1 MIKKISDKDKE
12 DWENFL
18 KNKQKIPNKKF
29 LQKKDIRG
37 KKTIEILEKDKQDWE
52 NFIKNKEKIPNK
64 DFVNKKNIRQE
75 KIKKIDLHGYTI
87 EEANKA
93 VEQFIQK
100 SLDENVTKIIV
111 ITGKGLRSKNIE
123 NPYLSK
129 DLSILKYSVPEFIE
143 SSINLTKMIIELTDA
158 KIEEGGSGAF
168 YIYLKNKFK
177 IKSFNKN

>member
-1 MIKKISDKDKE
+1 LINKISDKDRQDWENFLKKRE
-12 DWENFL
+12 KISKKNFVKKKKTENEKILNVSDTDKKDWENFL
-18 KNKQKIPNKKF
+18 KNK
-29 LQKKDIRG
+29 
-37 KKTIEILEKDKQDWE
+37 EKMPD
-52 NFIKNKEKIPNK
+52 K

-87 EEANKA
+87 EDANTA

-100 SLDENVTKIIV
+100 CFNENVTKIIV

-143 SSINLTKMIIELTDA
+143 SNKNLTKLIIETTDA
-158 KIEEGGSGAF
+158 KIEDGGGGAF
-168 YIYLKNKFK
+168 YVYLKNK
-177 IKSFNKN
+177 NKFI